1 MNQVEEFL
9 GQSQVE
15 HPEEHPEE
23 QSKPNEA
30 KKKKLDRGR
39 DRLMNLQECRDQY
52 DECVSA
58 PVGLGQQNSTD
69 FGINPPN
76 VILESTHRHC
86 SKNRRRCIDR
96 VREREE
102 KTEDRRQRT
111 ENIRN
116 SRTEDRGREHSHPH
130 LPSLGNGDRLKGLQE
145 CQVQYEDCVSDTHHM
160 PAGGLGQQNS
170 SVTTNEPPDTRLHC
184 AKKHRRCIDRVRER
198 EEKTVDRRQ
207 RTEDVNIRTSRTEE
221 RQPFLQPPLRIAP
234 VDGVHATSFALGAL
248 VAFTLSAVAYFVRRP
263 RGTKMTDSR
272 GAYGAATV

>member
-15 HPEEHPEE
+15 HPEEHPDE

-39 DRLMNLQECRDQY
+39 DRLMILQECRDQY

-96 VREREE
+96 VREWEQKRPHSQH
-102 KTEDRRQRT
+102 DD
-111 ENIRN
+111 IR
-116 SRTEDRGREHSHPH
+116 SRTG
-130 LPSLGNGDRLKGLQE
+130 
-145 CQVQYEDCVSDTHHM
+145 
-160 PAGGLGQQNS
+160 
-170 SVTTNEPPDTRLHC
+170 
-184 AKKHRRCIDRVRER
+184 
-198 EEKTVDRRQ
+198 
-207 RTEDVNIRTSRTEE
+207 
-221 RQPFLQPPLRIAP
+221 IAP
-234 VDGVHATSFALGAL
+234 VDGGVHATSFALGSAVTLTL
-248 VAFTLSAVAYFVRRP
+248 VAVTYVVRRH

-272 GAYGAATV
+272 GAYGSATV

>member
-1 MNQVEEFL
+1 MGLHGASATMNQGEEFL

-15 HPEEHPEE
+15 QPEEHPDE

-39 DRLMNLQECRDQY
+39 DRLMILQECRDQY

-69 FGINPPN
+69 FGINPPTLLPKPQA
-76 VILESTHRHC
+76 VYRPCQRTGR
-86 SKNRRRCIDR
+86 
-96 VREREE
+96 
-102 KTEDRRQRT
+102 EDRGQK
-111 ENIRN
+111 
-116 SRTEDRGREHSHPH
+116 TEDRGREHSLPH

-145 CQVQYEDCVSDTHHM
+145 CQAQYEDCVSDTHHM

-198 EEKTVDRRQ
+198 EEKTDDRRQ
-207 RTEDVNIRTSRTEE
+207 RTKDVNIRTSRTE
-221 RQPFLQPPLRIAP
+221 
-234 VDGVHATSFALGAL
+234 D
-248 VAFTLSAVAYFVRRP
+248 
-263 RGTKMTDSR
+263 RGREHSLPHLPS
-272 GAYGAATV
+272 

>member
-1 MNQVEEFL
+1 
-9 GQSQVE
+9 
-15 HPEEHPEE
+15 
-23 QSKPNEA
+23 
-30 KKKKLDRGR
+30 
-39 DRLMNLQECRDQY
+39 MNLQECRDQY

-116 SRTEDRGREHSHPH
+116 SRTEDRGREHSLPH
-130 LPSLGNGDRLKGLQE
+130 RPSLGNGDRLKGLQE
-145 CQVQYEDCVSDTHHM
+145 CQAQYEDCVSDTHHM
-160 PAGGLGQQNS
+160 QTGGLGQQNS

-198 EEKTVDRRQ
+198 EEKTDDRRQ

-248 VAFTLSAVAYFVRRP
+248 VAFTLSTVAYFIRRP
-263 RGTKMTDSR
+263 RGTKTTDSR